1 MADIETNENP
11 EVNSNEEFYGKG
23 AVTGSEADATKDVVI
38 EETNSGEILQMGTAS
53 STSTE
58 GAPDDLDGTASEEA
72 PKEETPDEEPQDG
85 TEDTKDGEEASVDTQ
100 RESSD
105 KAIEALGKDLI
116 SKGVDFL
123 GAIEE
128 YQNNGELSQK
138 TYEALE
144 KAGYP
149 KEVIQGFVETRKA
162 IDNKYAQDV
171 MNHVGGEKDFREL
184 QTWMKGNL
192 SKAELDAYNEA
203 VNSDNLNAV
212 KLILDGIQAKRVAK
226 QGTRKATLMGN
237 VASKSAPKGFSGR
250 DEMIKAMSD
259 PRYGI
264 DRAYTISV
272 ERKMSLSNGLF

>member
-1 MADIETNENP
+1 MADIETDENP
-11 EVNSNEEFYGKG
+11 EVNSNEEFYGKD
-23 AVTGSEADATKDVVI
+23 AVTGSEADAIKDVVV
-38 EETNSGEILQMGTAS
+38 EETNSGEILQMGT
-53 STSTE
+53 E
-58 GAPDDLDGTASEEA
+58 GATDDLDGSADEEA
-72 PKEETPDEEPQDG
+72 HKEETPEEPQEG
-85 TEDTKDGEEASVDTQ
+85 AEDTKASEEASVDTQ

-226 QGTRKATLMGN
+226 QGTRKATFLGN

>member
-1 MADIETNENP
+1 MADIETTENP
-11 EVNSNEEFYGKG
+11 EVNSNDEFYGKD
-23 AVTGSEADATKDVVI
+23 AVTGSEADATQDVVV
-38 EETNSGEILQMGTAS
+38 EETTSGEIVQMGTAS

-58 GAPDDLDGTASEEA
+58 GATEEKTQEEESKENPEEA
-72 PKEETPDEEPQDG
+72 TEEDPQEEPQ
-85 TEDTKDGEEASVDTQ
+85 ADTQ
-100 RESSD
+100 RESND
-105 KAIEALGKDLI
+105 KALEALGKDLI
-116 SKGVDFL
+116 AKGVDFL

-171 MNHVGGEKDFREL
+171 MNYVGGEKDFREL

-192 SKAELDAYNEA
+192 SKSELDAYNEA
-203 VNSDNLNAV
+203 VNGENLNAV

-272 ERKMSLSNGLF
+272 EGKI

>member
-11 EVNSNEEFYGKG
+11 EVNSNDEFYGKD
-23 AVTGSEADATKDVVI
+23 AVTGSEADATQDVVV
-38 EETNSGEILQMGTAS
+38 EETTSGEIVQMGTAS

-58 GAPDDLDGTASEEA
+58 GATEEETPEENPEETQDSSSSAEENPEEEA
-72 PKEETPDEEPQDG
+72 P
-85 TEDTKDGEEASVDTQ
+85 VDPQ

-116 SKGVDFL
+116 AKGVDFL

-192 SKAELDAYNEA
+192 SKSELDAYNEA
-203 VNSDNLNAV
+203 VNSENLNAV

-226 QGTRKATLMGN
+226 QGTRKTTLLGG
-237 VASKSAPKGFSGR
+237 ASKSAPKGFSGR

-272 ERKMSLSNGLF
+272 ERKMSLSNDLF

>member
-11 EVNSNEEFYGKG
+11 EVNSNDEFYGKD
-23 AVTGSEADATKDVVI
+23 AVTGSEADATQDVVV
-38 EETNSGEILQMGTAS
+38 EETTSGEIVQMGTAS

-58 GAPDDLDGTASEEA
+58 GATEEETPEETQDSSASAEETNEENPEEA
-72 PKEETPDEEPQDG
+72 P
-85 TEDTKDGEEASVDTQ
+85 VDPQ

-116 SKGVDFL
+116 AKGVDFL

-162 IDNKYAQDV
+162 IDAKYTQDV

-192 SKAELDAYNEA
+192 SKSELDAYNEA
-203 VNSDNLNAV
+203 VNSENLNAV

-226 QGTRKATLMGN
+226 QGTRKATLLGG
-237 VASKSAPKGFSGR
+237 ASKSAPKGFSGR

-272 ERKMSLSNGLF
+272 ERKMSLSNDLF

>member
-11 EVNSNEEFYGKG
+11 EVNSNDEFYGKD
-23 AVTGSEADATKDVVI
+23 AVTGSEADATQDVVVEETTSGEI
-38 EETNSGEILQMGTAS
+38 VQMGTEGTTEEETPEENPEETQEETNE
-53 STSTE
+53 E
-58 GAPDDLDGTASEEA
+58 NPEEEA
-72 PKEETPDEEPQDG
+72 P
-85 TEDTKDGEEASVDTQ
+85 VDPQ

-116 SKGVDFL
+116 AKGVDFL

-162 IDNKYAQDV
+162 IDAKYTQDV

-192 SKAELDAYNEA
+192 SKSELDAYNEA
-203 VNSDNLNAV
+203 VNSENLNAV

-226 QGTRKATLMGN
+226 QGTRKATLLGG

-272 ERKMSLSNGLF
+272 ERKMSLSNDLF

>member
-1 MADIETNENP
+1 MADIETTENP

-23 AVTGSEADATKDVVI
+23 AVTGSEADATKDVVV
-38 EETNSGEILQMGTAS
+38 EETNSGEILQMGT
-53 STSTE
+53 E
-58 GAPDDLDGTASEEA
+58 GATDDLDGSADEEA
-72 PKEETPDEEPQDG
+72 PKEETPDEEPQEG
-85 TEDTKDGEEASVDTQ
+85 TEDTKAGEEASLDTQ
-100 RESSD
+100 RESND

-226 QGTRKATLMGN
+226 QGTRRATLMGN

>member
-11 EVNSNEEFYGKG
+11 EVNSNDEFYGKD
-23 AVTGSEADATKDVVI
+23 AVTGSEADATKDVVV
-38 EETNSGEILQMGTAS
+38 EETNSGEILQMGT
-53 STSTE
+53 E
-58 GAPDDLDGTASEEA
+58 GATDDLAGSADEEA

-85 TEDTKDGEEASVDTQ
+85 TEDTKDGEEASLDTQ
-100 RESSD
+100 RESND

-226 QGTRKATLMGN
+226 QGTRRATLMGN

>member
-1 MADIETNENP
+1 MADIETTENP
-11 EVNSNEEFYGKG
+11 EVNSNDEFYGKD
-23 AVTGSEADATKDVVI
+23 AVTGSEADATQDVVV
-38 EETNSGEILQMGTAS
+38 EETTSGEILQMGT
-53 STSTE
+53 E
-58 GAPDDLDGTASEEA
+58 GATEEN
-72 PKEETPDEEPQDG
+72 PEETKEETPEEAQEESTEEE
-85 TEDTKDGEEASVDTQ
+85 TEDAPKDTQ
-100 RESSD
+100 RESND
-105 KAIEALGKDLI
+105 KALEALGKDLI
-116 SKGVDFL
+116 AKGVDFL

-171 MNHVGGEKDFREL
+171 MNYVGGEKDFREL

-192 SKAELDAYNEA
+192 SKSELDAYNEA
-203 VNSDNLNAV
+203 VNGENLNAV

-272 ERKMSLSNGLF
+272 ERKMSLSNDLF

>member
-1 MADIETNENP
+1 MADIETTENP
-11 EVNSNEEFYGKG
+11 EVNSNDEFYGKD
-23 AVTGSEADATKDVVI
+23 AVTGSEADAIKDVVV
-38 EETNSGEILQMGTAS
+38 EETNSGEILQMGT
-53 STSTE
+53 E
-58 GAPDDLDGTASEEA
+58 GATDALDGSADEEA
-72 PKEETPDEEPQDG
+72 PKEETPDEEPREG
-85 TEDTKDGEEASVDTQ
+85 AEDTKASEEASLDTQ
-100 RESSD
+100 RESND

-192 SKAELDAYNEA
+192 SKSELDAYNEA

-226 QGTRKATLMGN
+226 QGTRRATLMGN

>member
-11 EVNSNEEFYGKG
+11 EVNSNDEFYGKD
-23 AVTGSEADATKDVVI
+23 AVTGSEADATQDVVVEETTSGEI
-38 EETNSGEILQMGTAS
+38 VQMGTEGATEEETPEENPEETQDSSASAEETNEET
-53 STSTE
+53 
-58 GAPDDLDGTASEEA
+58 PEEA
-72 PKEETPDEEPQDG
+72 P
-85 TEDTKDGEEASVDTQ
+85 VDPQ

-116 SKGVDFL
+116 AKGVDFL

-162 IDNKYAQDV
+162 IDAKYTQDV

-192 SKAELDAYNEA
+192 SKSELDAYNEA
-203 VNSDNLNAV
+203 VNSENLNAV

-226 QGTRKATLMGN
+226 QGTRKATLLGG

-272 ERKMSLSNGLF
+272 ERKMSLSNDLF

>member
-11 EVNSNEEFYGKG
+11 EVNSNDEFYGKD
-23 AVTGSEADATKDVVI
+23 AVTGSEADATKDVVV
-38 EETNSGEILQMGTAS
+38 EETNSGEILQMGT
-53 STSTE
+53 E
-58 GAPDDLDGTASEEA
+58 GATDGLDGSADEEA
-72 PKEETPDEEPQDG
+72 PKEETPDEEPQEG
-85 TEDTKDGEEASVDTQ
+85 TEDTKAGEEASLDTQ
-100 RESSD
+100 RESND

-226 QGTRKATLMGN
+226 QGTRRATLMGN

>member
-11 EVNSNEEFYGKG
+11 EVNSNDEFYGKD
-23 AVTGSEADATKDVVI
+23 AVTGSEADAIKDVVV
-38 EETNSGEILQMGTAS
+38 EETNSGEILQMGT
-53 STSTE
+53 E
-58 GAPDDLDGTASEEA
+58 GATDALDGSADEEA
-72 PKEETPDEEPQDG
+72 PKEETPDEEPQEG
-85 TEDTKDGEEASVDTQ
+85 TEDTKDSEEDSLDTQ
-100 RESSD
+100 RESND

-226 QGTRKATLMGN
+226 QGTRRATLMGN

>member
-11 EVNSNEEFYGKG
+11 EVNSNDEFYGKD
-23 AVTGSEADATKDVVI
+23 AVTGSEADATQDVVV
-38 EETNSGEILQMGTAS
+38 EETTSGEIVQMGTTS

-58 GAPDDLDGTASEEA
+58 GATEEETPEENPEETQDSSSSAEENPEEEA
-72 PKEETPDEEPQDG
+72 P
-85 TEDTKDGEEASVDTQ
+85 VDPQ

-116 SKGVDFL
+116 AKGVDFL

-162 IDNKYAQDV
+162 IDAKYTQDV

-184 QTWMKGNL
+184 QSWMKGNL
-192 SKAELDAYNEA
+192 SKSELDAYNEA
-203 VNSDNLNAV
+203 VNSENLNAV

-226 QGTRKATLMGN
+226 QGTRKATLIGG
-237 VASKSAPKGFSGR
+237 ASKSAPKGFSGR

-272 ERKMSLSNGLF
+272 ERKMSLSNDLF

>member
-11 EVNSNEEFYGKG
+11 EVNSNDEFYGKD
-23 AVTGSEADATKDVVI
+23 AVTGSEADATQDVVV
-38 EETNSGEILQMGTAS
+38 EETTSGEILQMGT
-53 STSTE
+53 E
-58 GAPDDLDGTASEEA
+58 GATEEKPEEA
-72 PKEETPDEEPQDG
+72 KEEETPEEDTKEEG
-85 TEDTKDGEEASVDTQ
+85 TEDAPEDTQ
-100 RESSD
+100 RESND
-105 KAIEALGKDLI
+105 KALEALGKDLI
-116 SKGVDFL
+116 AKGVDFL

-171 MNHVGGEKDFREL
+171 MNYVGGEKDFREL

-192 SKAELDAYNEA
+192 SKSELDAYNEA
-203 VNSDNLNAV
+203 VNGENLNAV

-272 ERKMSLSNGLF
+272 ERKMSLSNDLF

>member
-11 EVNSNEEFYGKG
+11 EVNSNDEFYGKD
-23 AVTGSEADATKDVVI
+23 AVTGSEADATQDVVV
-38 EETNSGEILQMGTAS
+38 EETTSGEIVQMGT
-53 STSTE
+53 E
-58 GAPDDLDGTASEEA
+58 GATEEETPEENPEETQDSSASAEETPEEA
-72 PKEETPDEEPQDG
+72 P
-85 TEDTKDGEEASVDTQ
+85 VDPQ

-116 SKGVDFL
+116 AKGVDFL

-162 IDNKYAQDV
+162 IDAKYTQDV

-184 QTWMKGNL
+184 QSWMKGNL
-192 SKAELDAYNEA
+192 SKSELDAYNEA
-203 VNSDNLNAV
+203 VNSENLNAV

-226 QGTRKATLMGN
+226 QGTRKATLLGG

-272 ERKMSLSNGLF
+272 ERKMSLSNDLF

>member
-1 MADIETNENP
+1 MADIETTENP
-11 EVNSNEEFYGKG
+11 EVNSNDEFYGKD
-23 AVTGSEADATKDVVI
+23 AVTGSEADATKDVVV
-38 EETNSGEILQMGTAS
+38 EETNSGEILQMGT
-53 STSTE
+53 E
-58 GAPDDLDGTASEEA
+58 GATDDLDGSADEEA
-72 PKEETPDEEPQDG
+72 PKEETPDEEPQEG
-85 TEDTKDGEEASVDTQ
+85 TEDTKAGEEASLDTQ
-100 RESSD
+100 RESND

-226 QGTRKATLMGN
+226 QGTRRATLMGN

-272 ERKMSLSNGLF
+272 ERKMSLSNGIF

>member
-11 EVNSNEEFYGKG
+11 EVNSNDEFYGKD
-23 AVTGSEADATKDVVI
+23 AVTGSEADAIKDVVV
-38 EETNSGEILQMGTAS
+38 EETNSGEILQMGT
-53 STSTE
+53 E
-58 GAPDDLDGTASEEA
+58 GATDALDGSADEEA
-72 PKEETPDEEPQDG
+72 PKEETPDEEPQEG
-85 TEDTKDGEEASVDTQ
+85 TEDTKDSEEASLDTQ
-100 RESSD
+100 RESND

-184 QTWMKGNL
+184 QAWMKGNL

-226 QGTRKATLMGN
+226 QGTRRATLLGG
-237 VASKSAPKGFSGR
+237 ASKSAPKGFSGR

>member
-11 EVNSNEEFYGKG
+11 EVNSNEEFYGKN

-38 EETNSGEILQMGTAS
+38 EETNSGEILQMGT
-53 STSTE
+53 E
-58 GAPDDLDGTASEEA
+58 GATDALDGSASEEA
-72 PKEETPDEEPQDG
+72 PKEETPDEEP
-85 TEDTKDGEEASVDTQ
+85 EDTKASEEASLDTQ
-100 RESSD
+100 RESND

>member
-1 MADIETNENP
+1 MADIETTENP

-23 AVTGSEADATKDVVI
+23 AVTGSEADATKDVVV
-38 EETNSGEILQMGTAS
+38 EETNSGEILQMGT
-53 STSTE
+53 E
-58 GAPDDLDGTASEEA
+58 GATDDLAGSADEEA
-72 PKEETPDEEPQDG
+72 PKEETPDEEPQEG
-85 TEDTKDGEEASVDTQ
+85 TEDIKAGEEASLDTQ
-100 RESSD
+100 RESND

-226 QGTRKATLMGN
+226 QGTRRATLLGG
-237 VASKSAPKGFSGR
+237 ASKSAPKGFSGR

>member
-11 EVNSNEEFYGKG
+11 EVNSNDEFYGKD
-23 AVTGSEADATKDVVI
+23 AVTGSEADAIKDVVV
-38 EETNSGEILQMGTAS
+38 EETNSGEILQMGT
-53 STSTE
+53 E
-58 GAPDDLDGTASEEA
+58 GATDALDGSADEEA
-72 PKEETPDEEPQDG
+72 PKEETPDEEPQEG
-85 TEDTKDGEEASVDTQ
+85 TEDTKDSEEDSLDTQ
-100 RESSD
+100 RESND

-184 QTWMKGNL
+184 QAWMKGNL

-226 QGTRKATLMGN
+226 QGTRRATLLGG
-237 VASKSAPKGFSGR
+237 ASKSAPKGFSGR

>member
-1 MADIETNENP
+1 MADIETTENP
-11 EVNSNEEFYGKG
+11 EVNSNEEFYGKD
-23 AVTGSEADATKDVVI
+23 AVTGSEADAIKDVVV
-38 EETNSGEILQMGTAS
+38 EETNSGEILQMGT
-53 STSTE
+53 E
-58 GAPDDLDGTASEEA
+58 GATDDLDGSADEEA
-72 PKEETPDEEPQDG
+72 PKEETPDEEPQEG
-85 TEDTKDGEEASVDTQ
+85 TEDTKASEEASLDTQ
-100 RESSD
+100 RESND

-184 QTWMKGNL
+184 QAWMKGNL

-226 QGTRKATLMGN
+226 QGTRKATLLGG
-237 VASKSAPKGFSGR
+237 ASKSAPKGFSGR

>member
-1 MADIETNENP
+1 MADIETTDTS
-11 EVNSNEEFYGKG
+11 EVNSNDEFYGKD

-38 EETNSGEILQMGTAS
+38 EETNSGEILQMGT
-53 STSTE
+53 E
-58 GAPDDLDGTASEEA
+58 GATDDLDGTASEET
-72 PKEETPDEEPQDG
+72 PKEETPEEPQEG
-85 TEDTKDGEEASVDTQ
+85 TEDTKDGEEVSVDTQ
-100 RESSD
+100 RESND

-162 IDNKYAQDV
+162 IDNKYTQDV

-226 QGTRKATLMGN
+226 QGTRKATFLGN

>member
-11 EVNSNEEFYGKG
+11 EVNSNEEFYGKD
-23 AVTGSEADATKDVVI
+23 AVTGSEADAIKDVVV
-38 EETNSGEILQMGTAS
+38 EETNSGEILQMGT
-53 STSTE
+53 E
-58 GAPDDLDGTASEEA
+58 GATDDLDGSADEEA
-72 PKEETPDEEPQDG
+72 PKEETPEEPQEG
-85 TEDTKDGEEASVDTQ
+85 AEDTKASEEASLDTQ
-100 RESSD
+100 RESND

-226 QGTRKATLMGN
+226 QGTRKATLLGG
-237 VASKSAPKGFSGR
+237 VSKSAPKGFSGR

>member
-11 EVNSNEEFYGKG
+11 EVNSNDEFYGKD
-23 AVTGSEADATKDVVI
+23 AVTGSEADATQDVVV
-38 EETNSGEILQMGTAS
+38 EETTSGEIVQMGT
-53 STSTE
+53 E
-58 GAPDDLDGTASEEA
+58 GATEEETPEETQDSSANAEENPEEEA
-72 PKEETPDEEPQDG
+72 P
-85 TEDTKDGEEASVDTQ
+85 VDPQ

-116 SKGVDFL
+116 AKGVDFL

-162 IDNKYAQDV
+162 IDAKYTQDV

-192 SKAELDAYNEA
+192 SKSELDAYNEA
-203 VNSDNLNAV
+203 VNSENLNAV

-226 QGTRKATLMGN
+226 QGTRKATLIGG
-237 VASKSAPKGFSGR
+237 ASKSAPKGFSGR

-272 ERKMSLSNGLF
+272 ERKMSLSNDLF

>member
-1 MADIETNENP
+1 LADIETDENP
-11 EVNSNEEFYGKG
+11 EVNSNEEFYGKD
-23 AVTGSEADATKDVVI
+23 AVTGSEADAIKDVVV
-38 EETNSGEILQMGTAS
+38 EETNSGEILQMGT
-53 STSTE
+53 E
-58 GAPDDLDGTASEEA
+58 GATDGLDGSADEEA
-72 PKEETPDEEPQDG
+72 PKEETPEEPQEG
-85 TEDTKDGEEASVDTQ
+85 AEDTKASEEASLDTQ
-100 RESSD
+100 RESND

-226 QGTRKATLMGN
+226 QGTRKATLLGG
-237 VASKSAPKGFSGR
+237 ASKSAPKGFSGR

>member
-11 EVNSNEEFYGKG
+11 EVNSNDEFYGKD
-23 AVTGSEADATKDVVI
+23 AVTGSEADATQDVVV
-38 EETNSGEILQMGTAS
+38 EETTSGEIVQMGTAS

-58 GAPDDLDGTASEEA
+58 GATEEETPEEEPQENPEENPEEETPEEA
-72 PKEETPDEEPQDG
+72 P
-85 TEDTKDGEEASVDTQ
+85 VDSQ

-116 SKGVDFL
+116 AKGVDFL

-162 IDNKYAQDV
+162 IDAKYTQDV

-184 QTWMKGNL
+184 QSWMKGNL
-192 SKAELDAYNEA
+192 SKSELDAYNEA
-203 VNSDNLNAV
+203 VNSENLNAV

-226 QGTRKATLMGN
+226 QGTRKATLIGG

-272 ERKMSLSNGLF
+272 ERKMSLSNDLF

>member
-1 MADIETNENP
+1 MADIETTENP
-11 EVNSNEEFYGKG
+11 EVNSNEEFYGKD
-23 AVTGSEADATKDVVI
+23 AVTGSEADAIKDVVV
-38 EETNSGEILQMGTAS
+38 EETNSGEILQMGT
-53 STSTE
+53 E
-58 GAPDDLDGTASEEA
+58 GATDDLDGAADEEA
-72 PKEETPDEEPQDG
+72 PKEETPEEPQEG
-85 TEDTKDGEEASVDTQ
+85 AEDTKASEEASLDTQ
-100 RESSD
+100 RESND

-184 QTWMKGNL
+184 QAWMKGNL

-226 QGTRKATLMGN
+226 QGTRKATLLGG
-237 VASKSAPKGFSGR
+237 ASKSAPKGFSGR

>member
-11 EVNSNEEFYGKG
+11 EVNSNDEFYGKD
-23 AVTGSEADATKDVVI
+23 AVTGSEADATQDVVV
-38 EETNSGEILQMGTAS
+38 EETTSGEIVQMGTEGVTEEETPEENPEETQDSSAS
-53 STSTE
+53 AEET
-58 GAPDDLDGTASEEA
+58 PEEA
-72 PKEETPDEEPQDG
+72 P
-85 TEDTKDGEEASVDTQ
+85 VDPQ

-116 SKGVDFL
+116 AKGVDFL

-162 IDNKYAQDV
+162 IDAKYTQDV

-192 SKAELDAYNEA
+192 SKSELDAYNEA
-203 VNSDNLNAV
+203 VNSENLNAV

-226 QGTRKATLMGN
+226 QGTRKATLLGG

-272 ERKMSLSNGLF
+272 ERKMSLSNDLF

>member
-1 MADIETNENP
+1 MADIETDENP
-11 EVNSNEEFYGKG
+11 EVNSNEEFYGKD
-23 AVTGSEADATKDVVI
+23 AVTGSEADAIKDVVV
-38 EETNSGEILQMGTAS
+38 EETNSGEILQMGT
-53 STSTE
+53 E
-58 GAPDDLDGTASEEA
+58 GATDDLDGSADEEA
-72 PKEETPDEEPQDG
+72 PKEETPEEPQEG
-85 TEDTKDGEEASVDTQ
+85 AEDTKASEEASLDTQ
-100 RESSD
+100 RESND

>member
-11 EVNSNEEFYGKG
+11 EVNSNEEFYGKD
-23 AVTGSEADATKDVVI
+23 AVTGSEADATKDVVV
-38 EETNSGEILQMGTAS
+38 EETNSGEILQMGT
-53 STSTE
+53 E
-58 GAPDDLDGTASEEA
+58 GATDDLDGSADEEA
-72 PKEETPDEEPQDG
+72 PKEETPDEEPQEG
-85 TEDTKDGEEASVDTQ
+85 TEDTKAGEEASLDTQ
-100 RESSD
+100 RESND

-226 QGTRKATLMGN
+226 QGTRRATLMGN

>member
-11 EVNSNEEFYGKG
+11 EVNSNDEFYGKD
-23 AVTGSEADATKDVVI
+23 AVTGSEADATQDVVV
-38 EETNSGEILQMGTAS
+38 EETTSGEIVQMGT
-53 STSTE
+53 E
-58 GAPDDLDGTASEEA
+58 GATEEETPEENPEETQDSSASAEETPEEA
-72 PKEETPDEEPQDG
+72 P
-85 TEDTKDGEEASVDTQ
+85 VDPQ

-116 SKGVDFL
+116 AKGVDFL

-162 IDNKYAQDV
+162 IDAKYTQDV

-192 SKAELDAYNEA
+192 SKSELDAYNEA
-203 VNSDNLNAV
+203 VNSENLNAV

-226 QGTRKATLMGN
+226 QGTRKATLLGG

-272 ERKMSLSNGLF
+272 ERKMSLSNDLF

>member
-11 EVNSNEEFYGKG
+11 EVNSNDEFYGKD
-23 AVTGSEADATKDVVI
+23 AVTGSEADATQDVVVEETTSGEI
-38 EETNSGEILQMGTAS
+38 VQMGTEGATEEENPEENPEETQDSSASAEETN
-53 STSTE
+53 
-58 GAPDDLDGTASEEA
+58 EEN
-72 PKEETPDEEPQDG
+72 PEEEVP
-85 TEDTKDGEEASVDTQ
+85 VDPQ

-116 SKGVDFL
+116 AKGVDFL

-184 QTWMKGNL
+184 QSWMKGNL
-192 SKAELDAYNEA
+192 SKSELDAYNEA
-203 VNSDNLNAV
+203 VNSENLNAV

-226 QGTRKATLMGN
+226 QGTRKATLLGG

-272 ERKMSLSNGLF
+272 ERKMSLSNDLF

>member
-1 MADIETNENP
+1 MADIETTENP
-11 EVNSNEEFYGKG
+11 EVNSNEEFYGKD
-23 AVTGSEADATKDVVI
+23 AVTGSEADAIKDVVV
-38 EETNSGEILQMGTAS
+38 EETNSGEILQMGT
-53 STSTE
+53 E
-58 GAPDDLDGTASEEA
+58 GATDDLDGSADEEATKEETPNKEPQEGAEDTKASEEA
-72 PKEETPDEEPQDG
+72 
-85 TEDTKDGEEASVDTQ
+85 SLDTQ
-100 RESSD
+100 RESND

-184 QTWMKGNL
+184 QAWMKGNL

>member
-11 EVNSNEEFYGKG
+11 EVNSNDEFYGKD
-23 AVTGSEADATKDVVI
+23 AVTGSEADAIKDVVV
-38 EETNSGEILQMGTAS
+38 EETNSGEILQMGT
-53 STSTE
+53 E
-58 GAPDDLDGTASEEA
+58 GATDDLDGSADEEA
-72 PKEETPDEEPQDG
+72 PKEETPDEEPQEG
-85 TEDTKDGEEASVDTQ
+85 TEDTKAGEEASLDTQ
-100 RESSD
+100 RESND

-226 QGTRKATLMGN
+226 QGTRRATLMGN

>member
-11 EVNSNEEFYGKG
+11 EVNSNDEFYGKD
-23 AVTGSEADATKDVVI
+23 AVTGSEADATHDVVV
-38 EETNSGEILQMGTAS
+38 EETTSGEIVQMGTAS

-58 GAPDDLDGTASEEA
+58 GATEEETPEENPEETQDSSANAEENPEEEA
-72 PKEETPDEEPQDG
+72 P
-85 TEDTKDGEEASVDTQ
+85 VDPQ

-116 SKGVDFL
+116 AKGVDFL

-128 YQNNGELSQK
+128 YENNGELSQK

-184 QTWMKGNL
+184 QSWMKGNL
-192 SKAELDAYNEA
+192 SKSELDAYNEA
-203 VNSDNLNAV
+203 VNSENLNAV

-226 QGTRKATLMGN
+226 QGTRKATLLGG
-237 VASKSAPKGFSGR
+237 ASKSAPKGFSGR

-272 ERKMSLSNGLF
+272 ERKMSLSNDLF

>member
-11 EVNSNEEFYGKG
+11 EVNSNEEFYGKD
-23 AVTGSEADATKDVVI
+23 AVTGSEADAIKDVVV

-58 GAPDDLDGTASEEA
+58 GATDALDGSADEEA
-72 PKEETPDEEPQDG
+72 PKEETPEEPQEG
-85 TEDTKDGEEASVDTQ
+85 AEDTKDGEEASLDTQ
-100 RESSD
+100 RESND
-105 KAIEALGKDLI
+105 RAIEALGKDLI

-138 TYEALE
+138 TYAALE

-226 QGTRKATLMGN
+226 QGTRKATLLGG
-237 VASKSAPKGFSGR
+237 ASKSAPKGFSGR

>member
-11 EVNSNEEFYGKG
+11 EVNSNDEFYGKD
-23 AVTGSEADATKDVVI
+23 AVTGSEADATQDVVV
-38 EETNSGEILQMGTAS
+38 EETTSGEIVQMGT
-53 STSTE
+53 E
-58 GAPDDLDGTASEEA
+58 GATDSSASAEENPEETTEETPEETPEETQEEGTEEA
-72 PKEETPDEEPQDG
+72 P
-85 TEDTKDGEEASVDTQ
+85 VDPQ

-116 SKGVDFL
+116 AKGVDFL

-162 IDNKYAQDV
+162 IDAKYTQDV

-192 SKAELDAYNEA
+192 SKSELDAYNEA
-203 VNSDNLNAV
+203 VNSENLNAV

-226 QGTRKATLMGN
+226 QGTRKATLIGG

-272 ERKMSLSNGLF
+272 ERKMSLSNDLF

>member
-11 EVNSNEEFYGKG
+11 EVNSNDEFYGKD
-23 AVTGSEADATKDVVI
+23 AVTGSEADATKDVVV
-38 EETNSGEILQMGTAS
+38 EETNSGEILQMGT
-53 STSTE
+53 E
-58 GAPDDLDGTASEEA
+58 GATDDLDGSADEEA
-72 PKEETPDEEPQDG
+72 TKEETPDEEPQDG

-226 QGTRKATLMGN
+226 QGTRKATFLGG
-237 VASKSAPKGFSGR
+237 ASKSAPKGFSGR

>member
-1 MADIETNENP
+1 MADIETTENP
-11 EVNSNEEFYGKG
+11 EVNSNDEFYGKD
-23 AVTGSEADATKDVVI
+23 AVTGSEADATKDVVV
-38 EETNSGEILQMGTAS
+38 EETNSGEILQMGT
-53 STSTE
+53 E
-58 GAPDDLDGTASEEA
+58 GATDDLDGSADEEA
-72 PKEETPDEEPQDG
+72 PKEETPDEEPQEG
-85 TEDTKDGEEASVDTQ
+85 TEDTKAGEEASLDTQ
-100 RESSD
+100 RESND

-226 QGTRKATLMGN
+226 QGTRRATLMGN

>member
-11 EVNSNEEFYGKG
+11 EVNSNDEFYGKD
-23 AVTGSEADATKDVVI
+23 AVTGSEADATQDVVV
-38 EETNSGEILQMGTAS
+38 EETTSGEILQMD
-53 STSTE
+53 TE
-58 GAPDDLDGTASEEA
+58 KVAEEKTQEEEPKENPEEA
-72 PKEETPDEEPQDG
+72 TEEEPQ
-85 TEDTKDGEEASVDTQ
+85 EEPQVDTQ
-100 RESSD
+100 RESND
-105 KAIEALGKDLI
+105 KALEALGKDLI
-116 SKGVDFL
+116 AKGVDFL

-128 YQNNGELSQK
+128 YQENGELSQK

-171 MNHVGGEKDFREL
+171 MNYVGGEKDFREL

-192 SKAELDAYNEA
+192 SKSELDAYNEA
-203 VNSDNLNAV
+203 VNGENLNAV

-226 QGTRKATLMGN
+226 QGTRKATLLGG
-237 VASKSAPKGFSGR
+237 VASKSSPKGFSGR

-272 ERKMSLSNGLF
+272 ERKMSLSNDLF